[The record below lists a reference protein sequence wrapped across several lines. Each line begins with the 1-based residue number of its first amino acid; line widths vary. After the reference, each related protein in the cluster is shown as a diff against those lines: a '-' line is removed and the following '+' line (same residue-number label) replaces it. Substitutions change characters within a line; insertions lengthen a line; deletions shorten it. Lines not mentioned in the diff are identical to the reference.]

1 MFFALLTLSPMVQGQ
16 DTSQQDRLR
25 DVLGGI
31 LPEEVDDSLLG
42 TNPHVNPDFP
52 NEEITKD
59 GLVFYVE
66 GEAPPAPI
74 VTEACKAAIAQ
85 VGDNASDEAFQT
97 LIESC
102 DAEHDDQ
109 DERRRGQNG
118 APDYITCYEN
128 QDHKFYVAD
137 CGASCNQN
145 DGWFKVAN
153 QTPWCCKGWKGWDP
167 QCGYTNAMCKRVT
180 IFQNDYPVQVVVAD
194 CKGWFAE
201 NIKKYPSI
209 GGDALGKICINNRMN
224 YMLVN
229 TSGKQYWSKT
239 GQFCKAKF

>member
-118 APDYITCYEN
+118 APDYITCYT
-128 QDHKFYVAD
+128 HSGFYVGD
-137 CGASCNQN
+137 CGFTCDRSN
-145 DGWFKVAN
+145 GYFKTGY
-153 QTPWCCKGWKGWDP
+153 QWPGWCCKGSIWRSA
-167 QCGYTNAMCKRVT
+167 CGYSRHKCNRIT
-180 IFQNDYPVQVVVAD
+180 IFQHDYPVQVVVAD

-229 TSGKQYWSKT
+229 TSGVQSWSKT
-239 GQFCKAKF
+239 GEYCKARF